1 MVQQIEKDQQ
11 KHMKSFAS
19 ILQTSF
25 LQFTLSLG
33 QLPINSTS
41 KKPTEEVLEVP
52 GKSRKR
58 VKLNYVERPED
69 EPACSKYFDRFLG
82 SSGQHDSDDE
92 DNTITRAYAGSENDE
107 DDSVSI
113 PDQVQYVM
121 TWQSFFSLNRQE
133 MIKLIS
139 NRSPF

>member
-1 MVQQIEKDQQ
+1 
-11 KHMKSFAS
+11 MKSFAS

-33 QLPINSTS
+33 QLLINSTS

-82 SSGQHDSDDE
+82 SSGQHGSDDE
-92 DNTITRAYAGSENDE
+92 DNTITRAYAASENDE